1 MERWLTEHGE
11 YLILFF
17 LVGCF
22 LFLLI
27 RQHILNKA
35 PEYTASATVVSRRL
49 GTARYHGKWSSGW
62 NHLVTFQLGDGS
74 TIELYTGKEEY
85 TQLTEG
91 LRGQLVWQ
99 HDNFLNFDTDIT

>member
-1 MERWLTEHGE
+1 MET
-11 YLILFF
+11 ILM
-17 LVGCF
+17 LG
-22 LFLLI
+22 FLLLI
-27 RQHILNKA
+27 FALFALFHSRGKVL
-35 PEYTASATVVSRRL
+35 TGSAKVISRRAEA
-49 GTARYHGKWSSGW
+49 GNGGGSWRSSNW

-99 HDNFLNFDTDIT
+99 HDNFLSFDTDIT